1 MFSFCVLHYLQGLR
15 EAVATLPSKR
25 ISDRCKGPLLDL
37 WITGKTNLLKEACE
51 GSESVALILSLKE
64 RRLNLSNTYN

>member
-25 ISDRCKGPLLDL
+25 ISDRYKGSWGLLDYR
-37 WITGKTNLLKEACE
+37 KNKRAK
-51 GSESVALILSLKE
+51 GSL
-64 RRLNLSNTYN
+64 